1 MYYKEN
7 YENITLSKDEHKDG
21 HKDDEN
27 NCDCNE
33 RMKLFDFFLVVVC
46 IIMLFTIKQPLLSV
60 IIISIVLLL
69 RYAYCNIENSKDT
82 EEEDY
87 TVLPYRF
94 VPHANCSGSFKGHKY
109 TNANPT
115 HYRIRR
121 RTQHPVPQ
129 YNH

>member
-7 YENITLSKDEHKDG
+7 YENITLDVDGLKHDKGDKHDKCDKD
-21 HKDDEN
+21 
-27 NCDCNE
+27 CDE
-33 RMKLFDFFLVVVC
+33 RMKLVDFFLVVVC

-60 IIISIVLLL
+60 MIISVILLL
-69 RYAYCNIENSKDT
+69 RYTYCKVRSSTDEEYT
-82 EEEDY
+82 E
-87 TVLPYRF
+87 LPYRF
-94 VPHANCSGSFKGHKY
+94 VPHANCSGGFKGHKY
-109 TNANPT
+109 TNSNPT